1 MRANTI
7 SKYMRRLY
15 LFIICILT
23 TNIVYSCKN
32 EPLDG
37 PTTTRS
43 NTIYIVENGALIEK
57 KDFSIFLSY
66 LGETVKYTFFV
77 EDEYKQRRISFL
89 KKEDTDWLNCSVEG
103 LECMPDMYTR
113 QSFTL
118 SDSSGN
124 TKQIEGVVF
133 TVSISATNN
142 DSQESRNSYC
152 YLTVIEYIS
161 QNIARIVISQEGKK

>member
-1 MRANTI
+1 
-7 SKYMRRLY
+7 MRRLFH
-15 LFIICILT
+15 LIFILT
-23 TNIVYSCKN
+23 TCLLYSCGN
-32 EPLDG
+32 GPIDG
-37 PTTTRS
+37 PTTTIN
-43 NTIYIVENGALIEK
+43 NTVFIVENGELKEK
-57 KDFSIFLSY
+57 KDFSIFLSSS
-66 LGETVKYTFFV
+66 GDTVKYTFFV
-77 EDEYKQRRISFL
+77 EDEYKQRRISFF

-152 YLTVIEYIS
+152 YLTVFEYVS

>member
-1 MRANTI
+1 MRAKTI
-7 SKYMRRLY
+7 SIYMRRLY

-23 TNIVYSCKN
+23 TSIVYSCKN

-43 NTIYIVENGALIEK
+43 NTIYIVENGALKEK
-57 KDFSIFLSY
+57 KDFSIFLSSS
-66 LGETVKYTFFV
+66 GDTVKYTFFV

-89 KKEDTDWLNCSVEG
+89 KKEDTDWLNCSVDG

-152 YLTVIEYIS
+152 YLTVFEYVS